1 MELDESKRNFDK
13 LTLELKKRRKDI
25 MEKHGVKD
33 VVQKEEMD
41 ASKAEKFKTMV
52 KYDYLTF
59 FKG

>member
-33 VVQKEEMD
+33 V
-41 ASKAEKFKTMV
+41 A
-52 KYDYLTF
+52 
-59 FKG
+59 